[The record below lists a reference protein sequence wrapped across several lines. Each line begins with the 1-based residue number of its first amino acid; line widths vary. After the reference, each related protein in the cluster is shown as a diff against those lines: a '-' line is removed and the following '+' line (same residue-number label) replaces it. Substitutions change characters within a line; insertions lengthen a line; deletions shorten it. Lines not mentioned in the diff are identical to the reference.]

1 MSKEFEK
8 LLRKGEPWW
17 KRLGRWWSGL
27 FTRRVRVDSRSAT
40 DLLAR
45 VRHLQQATAGWSE
58 ILAAL
63 NPGNDTVAADLLM
76 RLRGP
81 HQFAPHVALNAL
93 EDACERVIAANPGAS
108 GIDALQEAVRRT
120 DSVTR

>member
-1 MSKEFEK
+1 MSKDFER

-27 FTRRVRVDSRSAT
+27 FTRRVRVDSRSAG

-45 VRHLQQATAGWSE
+45 VRRLQQAAAGWPE
-58 ILAAL
+58 IVSVV
-63 NPGNDTVAADLLM
+63 NPRDDRVVADLLM

-81 HQFAPHVALNAL
+81 HQFAPHVAFNAL
-93 EDACERVIAANPGAS
+93 EDACERVMAANLRAS
-108 GIDALQEAVRRT
+108 DVDALREAVRRT